1 MNQSRDAAEL
11 GGHTSVFYG
20 WIVKNRLLDADVRCR
35 SLPPISTMDKRLS
48 VAIITL
54 NEEGNLPDCL
64 ASVAFADEIIVVD
77 GGSTDRTREVAS
89 EAGARVIESADW
101 QGFGVQKN
109 RALDACS
116 AEWVLS
122 IDADER
128 VPAKLRDEILLAISH
143 AAFDVYEM
151 PRRSYYCGRFM
162 RHSGWWP
169 DHVRRLFRRGAAR
182 FSTAPVHESLQTEQ
196 PVGRLQNPIEH
207 WSFRTMEQVLD
218 KVNRY
223 SSLSAPVVV
232 ARGRRPTLA
241 TAIVHGA
248 AAFFRTY
255 FLKRGFLDGAHGF
268 MLAVSNAEGSYYR
281 YVKAM
286 LLLSQS
292 GSKQDADRH

>member
-1 MNQSRDAAEL
+1 
-11 GGHTSVFYG
+11 
-20 WIVKNRLLDADVRCR
+20 
-35 SLPPISTMDKRLS
+35 MDKRLS